1 MKIALLVVF
10 AVGVVAYTVFK
21 LRERLDHH
29 GSEQPVGGD
38 NCGGSEEQCGVTCFC
53 DDTALKRRLSE
64 EIIYFDDEE
73 LDRYKGIAANAY
85 NEQQTNEFYEV
96 LTTLQPE
103 ETADWLHSLELR
115 GINLPE
121 SLKEEAAMMMDR
133 Q

>member
-1 MKIALLVVF
+1 MKTALLIVF

-29 GSEQPVGGD
+29 NGQQAKDD
-38 NCGGSEEQCGVTCFC
+38 NNCNGTQEQCGVTCFC

-85 NEQQTNEFYEV
+85 DESQTNDFYEV
-96 LTTLQPE
+96 LTTLRPE

-121 SLKEEAAMMMDR
+121 SLKEEAAIMMDR

>member
-1 MKIALLVVF
+1 M
-10 AVGVVAYTVFK
+10 
-21 LRERLDHH
+21 
-29 GSEQPVGGD
+29 
-38 NCGGSEEQCGVTCFC
+38 TCFC

-85 NEQQTNEFYEV
+85 DESQTNDFYEV
-96 LTTLQPE
+96 LTTLRPE

-121 SLKEEAAMMMDR
+121 SLKEEAAIMMDR